1 MIALRPPP
9 VPGADPVHPALAGG
23 DPHPGTRKNRGSE
36 VPLRIKSLQIT
47 GFKSFVDKTLF
58 RFEPGITGI
67 VGPNGC
73 GKSNVVDAMRWA
85 MGEQSPRRLRGRGME
100 DVIFAGSDSRSP
112 IGMAEVV
119 LSFDNST
126 GTAPPAYAAYSEIQI
141 ARRLYRSG
149 ESEYLINK
157 VPCRLRDVQDFFRD
171 TGIGTRGY
179 TIVEQGQIA
188 GIVSAKPE
196 ERRYLIEEAA
206 GIGKYKARRQEAE
219 RKIEATEQNLV
230 RVNDVL
236 GEIRRQIGTIERQAK
251 KAARY
256 KRLRESQR
264 LLELSLAADERAE
277 LVQRLEDG
285 GRLFVQHKDEATAL
299 DARVAERE
307 LALEQRRLEM
317 AERERVLNADTEVL
331 VGLRGA
337 IKELESRIG
346 YETRERA
353 ALAEMN
359 AARREELERLSAQL
373 ADAQQEAERARGE
386 RAALE
391 GALDAEADAI
401 ATAEEAVRAAE
412 ETVRSLEREREQA
425 SSALVEALTRVARG
439 EDRLAALQDRRA
451 AIDQR
456 LRSADAELEV
466 AGGEETRAVA
476 EEESLAEG
484 LRNLLAERDRLMG
497 ALRGAIDRAESGVR
511 EARDAADRL
520 RDTRERR
527 ETRRA
532 RLASLREVIETR
544 EDLGAAAR
552 HLLEQDEGA
561 RAAIGLRALARDVLE
576 AEREVEAAVEAVL
589 AERAEALVV
598 ADLPGALAGVEML
611 HAASAGRGVF
621 LAEVPA
627 DPPAGG
633 FVPLGEPLARRVRAR
648 EGFESVAGRL
658 LSGVYVV
665 NDLREVLSVYGGGRI
680 PATFVTPRGDLL
692 TPDGVVRGG
701 EGGAGSG
708 LLARVREVRELEDEV
723 NALDLEVGALEAGR
737 VAAEAAADQASDEL
751 ENLRSR
757 HHTAALAVANHE
769 KDLDRARERVKAIGV
784 AQEGRA
790 QERGGLLAEFGQLD
804 TERELL
810 EASLED
816 ARRDRLDRQR
826 GLDALGLRLG
836 SASRDLARE
845 QAALSGRRV
854 EHAARVE
861 KRDTLLAAE
870 QRAETALRETRAW
883 IERRNGEIAQAEA
896 RREVLAGTVAEAE
909 GALAARLHDEEQA
922 RASSEEKREAYEREA
937 AGLRDLENEGRALR
951 ASAAQARE
959 EAGRCELQLREM
971 ELRLQHLDD
980 GVRERWS
987 LDLASWTPPA
997 LEPLVEAPAA
1007 GVAADAEAGEAAEG
1021 GDGPEAAESLEAAA
1035 EAAAAEAV
1043 EEEPA
1048 LTARAAA
1055 ELVRLPRAERETRL
1069 ADVRR
1074 RIEALGEVN
1083 LGAIEEH
1090 EELAER
1096 FRFLGEQKGDLESTL
1111 ASLREAIQRIN
1122 RTSRKRFRE
1131 TFEAVAARFAEN
1143 FPRLFRGGK
1152 ATLTLT
1158 EEEDVLEAGIEIMA
1172 SPPGKRVVNVNALSG
1187 GEKTLTAVALLVSVF
1202 QVRPSPFFLLDE
1214 VDAALD
1220 DANVGRFNE
1229 IVRELSKES
1238 QFLVVTHNKR
1248 TIEISDILYG
1258 VTMEEKGVSK
1268 LVSVELHS

>member
-1 MIALRPPP
+1 
-9 VPGADPVHPALAGG
+9 
-23 DPHPGTRKNRGSE
+23 
-36 VPLRIKSLQIT
+36 LRIKSLQIT
-47 GFKSFVDKTLF
+47 GFKSFVDRT
-58 RFEPGITGI
+58 RFDFKPGITGI

-85 MGEQSPRRLRGRGME
+85 MGEQSPRRLRGKGME
-100 DVIFAGSDSRSP
+100 DVIFAGSDSRAP

-119 LSFDNST
+119 LSFDNAE
-126 GTAPPAYAAYSEIQI
+126 GTAPPAFAAYSEIQI

-196 ERRYLIEEAA
+196 DRRYLIEEAA

-219 RKIEATEQNLV
+219 RKIEATEGNLV

-277 LVQRLEDG
+277 LAGQREAATRRHVQVR
-285 GRLFVQHKDEATAL
+285 DEATAL

-307 LALEQRRLEM
+307 LALEQGRLEL
-317 AERERVLNADTEVL
+317 AERERVLSADTEVL

-359 AARREELERLSAQL
+359 AARQEELARLAEQLSA
-373 ADAQQEAERARGE
+373 ARAEAERARAE
-386 RAALE
+386 RVALE
-391 GALDAEADAI
+391 GALDAEAGAI
-401 ATAEEAVRAAE
+401 ADAEGAVRAAE
-412 ETVRSLEREREQA
+412 ESVRELERERDLA
-425 SSALVEALTRVARG
+425 SGHLVQALTRVARA
-439 EDRLAALQDRRA
+439 EDRLAALADRHA
-451 AIDQR
+451 AIDRR
-456 LRSADAELEV
+456 LRSADAEIEV
-466 AGGEETRAVA
+466 TGSEETRAAA
-476 EEESLAEG
+476 EEDAIAEG
-484 LRNLLAERDRLMG
+484 LRNLLAERERLME
-497 ALRGAIDRAESGVR
+497 AARGASARAEGSAR
-511 EARDAADRL
+511 EARAASERL
-520 RDTRERR
+520 RDARELR

-532 RLASLREVIETR
+532 RLASLREVIERR

-552 HLLEQDEGA
+552 HVLEQDESA
-561 RAAIGLRALARDVLE
+561 RAAIGLRALARDVLQVD
-576 AEREVEAAVEAVL
+576 RELEAAVEAVL
-589 AERAEALVV
+589 ADRAEALVV
-598 ADLPGALAGVEML
+598 GDLSGALAGVEML
-611 HAASAGRGVF
+611 HGAAAGRAVF
-621 LAEVPA
+621 VAALP
-627 DPPAGG
+627 DDAGASG
-633 FVPLGEPLARRVRAR
+633 FVPLGEPLALRVRAR
-648 EGFESVAGRL
+648 EGFESVVRRL
-658 LSGVYVV
+658 LGGVNLVA
-665 NDLREVLSVYGGGRI
+665 DLREVLAVYGGGRI

-708 LLARVREVRELEDEV
+708 LLTRVREVRELEEEMAV
-723 NALDLEVGALEAGR
+723 LEAD
-737 VAAEAAADQASDEL
+737 VAMRESARAGAEAAAAQAADEL

-769 KDLDRARERVKAIGV
+769 KDLERAKERVKTLGV
-784 AQEGRA
+784 AQESRVA
-790 QERGGLLAEFGQLD
+790 ERGGLLAEVERLAA
-804 TERELL
+804 EREQL
-810 EASLED
+810 E
-816 ARRDRLDRQR
+816 R
-826 GLDALGLRLG
+826 GLEEGRRERLERQNALEALGLRVG

-845 QAALSGRRV
+845 QATLSGRRV
-854 EHAARVE
+854 EHATRVE
-861 KRDTLLAAE
+861 KRDALRDAE
-870 QRAETALRETRAW
+870 RRAEGSLRETSVW
-883 IERRNGEIAQAEA
+883 IERREAEIAHAEA
-896 RREVLAGTVAEAE
+896 RRETLAATVADAE
-909 GALAARLHDEEQA
+909 SELAQRLRDEEEA
-922 RASSEEKREAYEREA
+922 RTSSEAKREAYEREA
-937 AGLRDLENEGRALR
+937 EAVRALEAEAR
-951 ASAAQARE
+951 TLRTDAAARRE
-959 EAGRCELQLREM
+959 EAGRCELGLREL
-971 ELRLQHLDD
+971 ELRLQHLED
-980 GVRERWS
+980 GVRERWN
-987 LDLASWTPPA
+987 LDLASWAPPRLEDVVDEAPPA
-997 LEPLVEAPAA
+997 
-1007 GVAADAEAGEAAEG
+1007 VAHGEEEGGPVAELAEAE
-1021 GDGPEAAESLEAAA
+1021 A
-1035 EAAAAEAV
+1035 EAAAPGD
-1043 EEEPA
+1043 EEPA
-1048 LTARAAA
+1048 LTPRAAA

-1074 RIEALGEVN
+1074 RVEALGEVN

-1096 FRFLGEQKGDLESTL
+1096 FRFLTEQKTDLETTL
-1111 ASLREAIQRIN
+1111 ASLRAAIQRIN
-1122 RTSRKRFRE
+1122 RTSRRRFRE
-1131 TFEAVAARFAEN
+1131 TFEAVAARFSEN

-1152 ATLTLT
+1152 ATLSLT

-1248 TIEISDILYG
+1248 TIEIADILYG

-1268 LVSVELHS
+1268 LVSVELHA